1 MTAKTFDEFWFEP
14 VQGGSSYEDVYGSA
28 ARVVARQA
36 WEISRT
42 QALQDVAS
50 RLVCAAAEPGN
61 EWGRGYAQASKDLAQ
76 SIEQLIKDGTT

>member
-36 WEISRT
+36 WEASRKH
-42 QALQDVAS
+42 ALQEVSQRVA
-50 RLVCAAAEPGN
+50 CTAADPGN
-61 EWGRGYAQASKDLAQ
+61 EWGRGYAQASKDIAQ
-76 SIEQLIKDGTT
+76 SIDQLAKEAL